1 MSTFPEA
8 ESIALQR
15 TVRVGIPFPKPREL
29 KENEVPQARRNGFA
43 GIPPSD
49 GFTAHHEVT
58 VECVGMPDR
67 STGYLV
73 GIQELDAVVRTHVFP
88 LLQAF
93 CEGPERITPLD
104 AVRRMSEAVMPTM
117 PAHAEFRSLTWSP
130 GPFIRYSW
138 RTDMP
143 TFAVMTESFEFS
155 AAHRL
160 HCPELSDEE
169 NRRTFGKC
177 NHPSGHGHNYRIA
190 VAARVPTGAGAGSF
204 GSAAMEAIVMRT
216 VIDRFDHKHLNLD
229 CAEFAKLNPSVEN
242 IAMVCHG
249 LLAPELATAGVEIDH
264 VTVWETEK
272 TSATYPVR

>member
-1 MSTFPEA
+1 
-8 ESIALQR
+8 
-15 TVRVGIPFPKPREL
+15 VGIPFPNARDV
-29 KENEVPQARRNGFA
+29 KENEATQTRRNGFA
-43 GIPPSD
+43 GMPPSD

-58 VECVGMPDR
+58 VECIGTPDR

-73 GIQELDAVVRTHVFP
+73 GIQELDAVVRTRVIP

-93 CEGPERITPLD
+93 CEGSERITPAN
-104 AVRRMSEAVMPTM
+104 AVRRMAEAVLPEMPK
-117 PAHAEFRSLTWSP
+117 HAEFRSLSWSP

-169 NRRTFGKC
+169 NRRMFGKC
-177 NHPSGHGHNYRIA
+177 NHPSGHGHNYRVA
-190 VAARVPTGAGAGSF
+190 VAARVPTGADSGAF

-216 VIDRFDHKHLNLD
+216 VIDRFDHKHLNVD
-229 CAEFAKLNPSVEN
+229 CPEFAKLNPSVEN
-242 IAMVCHG
+242 IAMVCHR
-249 LLAPELATAGVEIDH
+249 LLAPELLAAGVEIDH